1 MPAFRVYR
9 RFIKKAL
16 AFQSNSGYDFTKKIF
31 RAKKDC
37 YDIALQE
44 SVRTNMPVNGS
55 AGAFAY
61 EGHAPAG
68 QMILLGLRHVA
79 AVFGSA
85 AVVMA
90 AIMTI
95 NSNLVLPKDP
105 EEQPPLSCVSLPSM

>member
-1 MPAFRVYR
+1 
-9 RFIKKAL
+9 
-16 AFQSNSGYDFTKKIF
+16 
-31 RAKKDC
+31 
-37 YDIALQE
+37 
-44 SVRTNMPVNGS
+44 
-55 AGAFAY
+55 
-61 EGHAPAG
+61 
-68 QMILLGLRHVA
+68 MILLGLRHVA